1 MPEVLATSCSVSSQL
16 CCEKPLRDLQ
26 SAGAT
31 SPTPAKR
38 GGFFG
43 TLTPLTAA
51 DTSLPLAGTSIA
63 AHVHHVAW
71 GMNATA
77 AWIRADR
84 KARDW
89 KESWKITS
97 VNEEAW
103 TRLAGELRRQYD
115 HLRHNPITR
124 ARRRRG
130 FRGCAGS
137 PCPSGVPF
145 AGCAAEDRPASPPLS
160 GATLISMNAT
170 KAHVVRSTPCA
181 RGCPGLITT
190 GSADR
195 T

>member
-51 DTSLPLAGTSIA
+51 DASLPLTGTSIA
-63 AHVHHVAW
+63 VHVHHVAW

-115 HLRHNPITR
+115 HLRQTIQSHALDGDEAFGGALGALAHLAYHLGAVRQKIALLP
-124 ARRRRG
+124 RR
-130 FRGCAGS
+130 
-137 PCPSGVPF
+137 
-145 AGCAAEDRPASPPLS
+145 
-160 GATLISMNAT
+160 
-170 KAHVVRSTPCA
+170 
-181 RGCPGLITT
+181 
-190 GSADR
+190 
-195 T
+195 